1 MDYLNETIFSELLA
15 LFSAD
20 EVLHETDQY
29 QTVAT
34 IDSSLHENGDG
45 GNESLEPGETEI
57 SNFSEYRSEPYI
69 LSQLSR
75 IQQDKINETFQLIR
89 RKGKSE

>member
-1 MDYLNETIFSELLA
+1 MV

-45 GNESLEPGETEI
+45 GNESLEPGEAEI

>member
-1 MDYLNETIFSELLA
+1 MV

-45 GNESLEPGETEI
+45 GNESLEPGEAEI

-89 RKGKSE
+89 RKSKSE